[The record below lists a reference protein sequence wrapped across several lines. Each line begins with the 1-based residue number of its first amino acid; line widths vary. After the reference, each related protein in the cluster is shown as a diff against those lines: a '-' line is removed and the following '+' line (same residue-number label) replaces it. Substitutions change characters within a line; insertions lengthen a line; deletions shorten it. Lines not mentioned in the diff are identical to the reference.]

1 MEDGKVIVKK
11 PSVTEAEDGRVIVKR
26 PPVTEAEDGRVIV
39 KRSSVAKAEES
50 KVIVEELQT
59 QHRQDAHNEDTQRV
73 EMRMIVSAVLRK
85 DGRSFARV
93 SFLRDKDWA
102 EGIVPDGVIEKSE
115 GFTEEEIRGLQ
126 DYLVREK
133 DMLVSQAKGVNPLR
147 NMLGM

>member
-1 MEDGKVIVKK
+1 MEDGKVIIKEETTASGNDGNGVIDVEQDVK
-11 PSVTEAEDGRVIVKR
+11 I
-26 PPVTEAEDGRVIV
+26 
-39 KRSSVAKAEES
+39 
-50 KVIVEELQT
+50 L
-59 QHRQDAHNEDTQRV
+59 
-73 EMRMIVSAVLRK
+73 VSGAIHK
-85 DGRSFARV
+85 DDRIFARV
-93 SFLRDKDWA
+93 SFMRGTDWA

>member
-1 MEDGKVIVKK
+1 MEDGKVIIKEETAASGNDGNGVIDVEQNVK
-11 PSVTEAEDGRVIVKR
+11 I
-26 PPVTEAEDGRVIV
+26 
-39 KRSSVAKAEES
+39 
-50 KVIVEELQT
+50 L
-59 QHRQDAHNEDTQRV
+59 
-73 EMRMIVSAVLRK
+73 VSGAIHKGDRT
-85 DGRSFARV
+85 FARI
-93 SFLRDKDWA
+93 SFMRGKDWA